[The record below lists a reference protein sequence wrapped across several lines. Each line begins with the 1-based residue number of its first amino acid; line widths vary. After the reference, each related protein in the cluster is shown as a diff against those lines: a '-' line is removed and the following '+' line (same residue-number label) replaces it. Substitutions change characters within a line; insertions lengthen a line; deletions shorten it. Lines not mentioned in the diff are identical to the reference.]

1 MARAARQCYAIQ
13 TARDGADFAIMTR
26 YRSVLVLAVLA
37 SLAIGAAL
45 PSLISVLRVR
55 IAPETKTEAT
65 APEPTDGEVRLSAAQ
80 IEASK
85 ISTASVGPGG
95 ITRQI
100 TAPAAVKPDPDKI
113 ARVAAKVTGVVEE
126 LRKRLGDNATRGET
140 IAIIDSREV
149 AEAKSEYLAALAN
162 FDLQSALFQRE
173 KGLFEKKITAEQL
186 FLRAK
191 AAFTEARV
199 KLDLARQKLAA
210 LDMSE
215 QEIAALP
222 SQPIAE
228 LRRKEI
234 RSPISGRVIERLV
247 SVGQPVGGEGQA
259 KELYVISDLSVVEA
273 ELAVPAADLG
283 LLREGQSVRIQN
295 AEGRA
300 FEGKITYVSAM
311 ITRET
316 RSGNVLARFPNP
328 DFSLRPGS
336 LLDAE
341 ISLKEA
347 RVKLKI
353 PRSSVMMIDGK
364 PTVFVRTSDG
374 FAKREIELGRG
385 DDQSVEVVSGLKQG
399 EDIAVSNVFLLKAE
413 LGKQSLPEE

>member
-1 MARAARQCYAIQ
+1 MLVVLLGLGIGAPAPILIAKTGGTRAAV
-13 TARDGADFAIMTR
+13 D
-26 YRSVLVLAVLA
+26 A
-37 SLAIGAAL
+37 SLDRKA
-45 PSLISVLRVR
+45 PVV
-55 IAPETKTEAT
+55 APE
-65 APEPTDGEVRLSAAQ
+65 GFVRLSAAQ

-85 ISTASVGPGG
+85 IATATVGPGVV
-95 ITRQI
+95 TRRI
-100 TAPAAVKPDPDKI
+100 TAPAAIKPDPDKI
-113 ARVAAKVTGVVEE
+113 ARVAAKVAGVVEE
-126 LRKRLGDNATRGET
+126 MRKRLGDQVARGET

-149 AEAKSEYLAALAN
+149 AEAKSEYLAASAN
-162 FDLQSALFQRE
+162 FDLQNVLFQRE

-186 FLRAK
+186 FLKAK
-191 AAFTEARV
+191 TVFMEAKV

-222 SQPIAE
+222 SQPIAD

-234 RSPISGRVIERLV
+234 RAPISGRVIERLV

-273 ELAVPAADLG
+273 ELAVPAADLA
-283 LLREGQSVRIQN
+283 LLREGQEVRISN

-300 FEGKITYVSAM
+300 FEGKITYVNAM

-316 RSGNVLARFPNP
+316 RSGQILARFANP

-336 LLDAE
+336 LLEAE

-353 PRSSVMMIDGK
+353 PRSAVMVIDGK
-364 PTVFVRTSDG
+364 PNVFVRTPEG
-374 FAKREIELGRG
+374 FTKRDVELGRG
-385 DDQSVEVVSGLKQG
+385 DDNSIEVVSGLQQG
-399 EDIAVSNVFLLKAE
+399 EQIAVSNVFLLKAE
-413 LGKQSLPEE
+413 LGKQSIPEE

>member
-1 MARAARQCYAIQ
+1 
-13 TARDGADFAIMTR
+13 
-26 YRSVLVLAVLA
+26 
-37 SLAIGAAL
+37 
-45 PSLISVLRVR
+45 
-55 IAPETKTEAT
+55 
-65 APEPTDGEVRLSAAQ
+65 
-80 IEASK
+80 
-85 ISTASVGPGG
+85 
-95 ITRQI
+95 
-100 TAPAAVKPDPDKI
+100 
-113 ARVAAKVTGVVEE
+113 AAKVAGVVEE
-126 LRKRLGDNATRGET
+126 MRKRLGDQVARGET

-149 AEAKSEYLAALAN
+149 AEAKSEYLAASAN
-162 FDLQSALFQRE
+162 FDLQNVLFQRE

-186 FLRAK
+186 FLKAK
-191 AAFTEARV
+191 TVFMEAKV

-222 SQPIAE
+222 SQPIAD

-234 RSPISGRVIERLV
+234 HAPISGRVIERLV

-273 ELAVPAADLG
+273 ELAVPAADLA
-283 LLREGQSVRIQN
+283 LLREGQEVRISN

-300 FEGKITYVSAM
+300 FEGKITYVNAM

-316 RSGNVLARFPNP
+316 RSGQILARFPNP

-336 LLDAE
+336 LVEAE

-353 PRSSVMMIDGK
+353 PRAAVMVIDGK
-364 PTVFVRTSDG
+364 PNVFVRTPEG
-374 FAKREIELGRG
+374 FTKRDVELGRG
-385 DDQSVEVVSGLKQG
+385 DDDSIEVVSGLQPG
-399 EDIAVSNVFLLKAE
+399 EQIAVSNVFLLKAE
-413 LGKQSLPEE
+413 LGKQSIPEE

>member
-1 MARAARQCYAIQ
+1 MARAARQCYALQ

-45 PSLISVLRVR
+45 PSLFSAMRSRV
-55 IAPETKTEAT
+55 APDRQSEAIQ
-65 APEPTDGEVRLSAAQ
+65 PESADGEVRLSAAQ

-85 ISTASVGPGG
+85 IATATVGPGVV
-95 ITRQI
+95 TRRI
-100 TAPAAVKPDPDKI
+100 TAPAAIKPDPDKI
-113 ARVAAKVTGVVEE
+113 ARVAAKVAGVVEE
-126 LRKRLGDNATRGET
+126 LRKRLGDNVVRGET

-162 FDLQSALFQRE
+162 FDLQNVLFQRE

-186 FLRAK
+186 FLKAK
-191 AAFTEARV
+191 AVFMEAKV

-222 SQPIAE
+222 SQPIAD

-234 RSPISGRVIERLV
+234 RAPISGRVIERMV
-247 SVGQPVGGEGQA
+247 SIGQPVGGEGQA

-273 ELAVPAADLG
+273 EIAVPAADLG
-283 LLREGQSVRIQN
+283 LLRDGQEVRIQN
-295 AEGRA
+295 AEGRV
-300 FEGKITYVSAM
+300 FEGKITYVNAM
-311 ITRET
+311 ITKET
-316 RSGNVLARFPNP
+316 RTGNVRARFANP

-336 LLDAE
+336 LLEAE

-353 PRSSVMMIDGK
+353 PRSAVMIIDGK
-364 PTVFVRTSDG
+364 PNVFVRTPEG
-374 FAKREIELGRG
+374 FTKRDVELGRG
-385 DDQSVEVVSGLKQG
+385 DDNSVEVVSGLQQG
-399 EDIAVSNVFLLKAE
+399 EQIAVSNVFLLKAE
-413 LGKQSLPEE
+413 LGKQNIPGE

>member
-1 MARAARQCYAIQ
+1 
-13 TARDGADFAIMTR
+13 MTR
-26 YRSVLVLAVLA
+26 NRSVLVLAVLA

-45 PSLISVLRVR
+45 PSLFGAMRSR
-55 IAPETKTEAT
+55 IAPDRQSEAT
-65 APEPTDGEVRLSAAQ
+65 VPGPADGEVRLSAAQ

-85 ISTASVGPGG
+85 IATAKVGPGV
-95 ITRQI
+95 ITRRI

-113 ARVAAKVTGVVEE
+113 ARVAAKVAGVVEE
-126 LRKRLGDNATRGET
+126 MRKRLGDQVARGET

-149 AEAKSEYLAALAN
+149 AEAKSEYLAASAN
-162 FDLQSALFQRE
+162 FDLQNVLFQRE

-186 FLRAK
+186 FLKAK
-191 AAFTEARV
+191 TVFMEAKV

-222 SQPIAE
+222 SQPIAD

-234 RSPISGRVIERLV
+234 RAPISGRVIERLV

-273 ELAVPAADLG
+273 ELAVPAADLA
-283 LLREGQSVRIQN
+283 LLREGQEVRISN

-300 FEGKITYVSAM
+300 FEGKITYVNAM

-316 RSGNVLARFPNP
+316 RSGQILARFPNP

-336 LLDAE
+336 LVEAE

-353 PRSSVMMIDGK
+353 PRSAVMVIDGK
-364 PTVFVRTSDG
+364 PNVFVRTPEG
-374 FAKREIELGRG
+374 FTKRDVELGRG
-385 DDQSVEVVSGLKQG
+385 DDDSIEVVSGLQQG
-399 EDIAVSNVFLLKAE
+399 EQIAVSNVFLLKAE
-413 LGKQSLPEE
+413 LGKQSIPEE

>member
-1 MARAARQCYAIQ
+1 
-13 TARDGADFAIMTR
+13 MTR
-26 YRSVLVLAVLA
+26 KRSVLLVALVA

-45 PSLISVLRVR
+45 PTLFKAIGDLIPLDRQSQ
-55 IAPETKTEAT
+55 AAK
-65 APEPTDGEVRLSAAQ
+65 PEPAEGEVRLSPAQ

-85 ISTASVGPGG
+85 ISVQPVGPGD
-95 ITRQI
+95 IARQL
-100 TAPAAVKPDPDKI
+100 TAPGAVKPDPDRI
-113 ARVAAKVTGVVEE
+113 ARVAAKVVGVVEE
-126 LRKRLGDNATRGET
+126 LRKRLGDSVARGET

-162 FDLQSALFQRE
+162 FDLQNVLYQRE

-186 FLRAK
+186 FLKAK
-191 AAFTEARV
+191 AVFMEAKV

-222 SQPIAE
+222 SQPIAD

-234 RSPISGRVIERLV
+234 RAPIAGRVIERLV

-259 KELYVISDLSVVEA
+259 KELYVISDLSVVEV

-283 LLREGQSVRIQN
+283 LLREGQEVRLQN
-295 AEGRA
+295 AEGRG
-300 FEGKITYVSAM
+300 FEGKITYVNAM

-316 RSGNVLARFPNP
+316 RSGHVLARFANP

-336 LLDAE
+336 LLEAE

-347 RVKLKI
+347 RVQLKV
-353 PRSSVMMIDGK
+353 PRSAVMIIDGK
-364 PTVFVRTSDG
+364 PNVFVRTPEG
-374 FAKREIELGRG
+374 FAKREVELGRG
-385 DDQSVEVVSGLKQG
+385 DGGSVEIVSGLDEG
-399 EDIAVSNVFLLKAE
+399 DEIAVSNVFLLKAE
-413 LGKQSLPEE
+413 LGKQNIPEE

>member
-1 MARAARQCYAIQ
+1 MIRKR
-13 TARDGADFAIMTR
+13 T
-26 YRSVLVLAVLA
+26 VLVLAILA

-45 PSLISVLRVR
+45 PSLFSAISVRMTPDR
-55 IAPETKTEAT
+55 KSQATEPEA
-65 APEPTDGEVRLSAAQ
+65 AQGEVRLSPAQ
-80 IEASK
+80 IETSK
-85 ISTASVGPGG
+85 ISVNPVGPGD
-95 ITRQI
+95 ITRRL
-100 TAPAAVKPDPDKI
+100 TAPGLVKPDPDKI

-126 LRKRLGDNATRGET
+126 LRKRLGDSVARGET

-162 FDLQSALFQRE
+162 FELQNVLYQRE

-186 FLRAK
+186 FLKAK
-191 AAFTEARV
+191 AVFMESKV

-222 SQPIAE
+222 SQPIAD

-234 RSPISGRVIERLV
+234 RAPIAGRVIERLV

-259 KELYVISDLSVVEA
+259 KELYVISDLSVVEV

-283 LLREGQSVRIQN
+283 LLREGQEVRLQN
-295 AEGRA
+295 AEGRG
-300 FEGKITYVSAM
+300 FEGKITYVNAM

-316 RSGNVLARFPNP
+316 RSGHVLARFANP

-336 LLDAE
+336 LLEAE
-341 ISLKEA
+341 ISLKQA
-347 RVKLKI
+347 RVKLKV
-353 PRSSVMMIDGK
+353 PRSAVMMIDGK
-364 PTVFVRTSDG
+364 PNVFVRTADG
-374 FAKREIELGRG
+374 FAKREVELGRG
-385 DDQSVEVVSGLKQG
+385 DDDSVEVVSGLTQG
-399 EDIAVSNVFLLKAE
+399 EEIAVSNVFLLKAE
-413 LGKQSLPEE
+413 LGKQNIPEE

>member
-1 MARAARQCYAIQ
+1 MARAARQCYATQ

-45 PSLISVLRVR
+45 PSLISALRDR
-55 IAPETKTEAT
+55 IAPESQTEAT
-65 APEPTDGEVRLSAAQ
+65 TPEPADGEVRLSAAQ

-85 ISTASVGPGG
+85 ISVAPVGPGG

-126 LRKRLGDNATRGET
+126 LRKRLGDNVTRGET

-149 AEAKSEYLAALAN
+149 AEAKSEYLAASAN

-191 AAFTEARV
+191 AAFTEAKV

-234 RSPISGRVIERLV
+234 RSPISGRVIERMV
-247 SVGQPVGGEGQA
+247 NVGQPVGGEGQA
-259 KELYVISDLSVVEA
+259 KELYVIADLSVVEA

-283 LLREGQSVRIQN
+283 LLREGQEVRLQN
-295 AEGRA
+295 AEGRG
-300 FEGKITYVSAM
+300 FDGKITYVTATIS
-311 ITRET
+311 RET
-316 RSGNVLARFPNP
+316 RTGPVLARFANP

-336 LLDAE
+336 LLEAE
-341 ISLKEA
+341 VSLKEA
-347 RVKLKI
+347 RVKLKV
-353 PRSSVMMIDGK
+353 PRSAVMIIDGK
-364 PTVFVRTSDG
+364 PNVFVRTRDG
-374 FAKREIELGRG
+374 FVKREVGLGRG
-385 DDQSVEVVSGLKQG
+385 DDKSVEVVSGVNQG
-399 EDIAVSNVFLLKAE
+399 EEIAVSNVFLLKAE
-413 LGKQSLPEE
+413 LGKQSIPEE

>member
-1 MARAARQCYAIQ
+1 
-13 TARDGADFAIMTR
+13 MTR
-26 YRSVLVLAVLA
+26 YRSVLVIAVLA

-45 PSLISVLRVR
+45 PSLFGAMRSRV
-55 IAPETKTEAT
+55 APDRQGEAIR
-65 APEPTDGEVRLSAAQ
+65 PEPADGEVRLSAAQ

-85 ISTASVGPGG
+85 IATAMVGPGVV
-95 ITRQI
+95 TRRI
-100 TAPAAVKPDPDKI
+100 TAPAAIKPDPDKI
-113 ARVAAKVTGVVEE
+113 ARVAAKVVGVVEE
-126 LRKRLGDNATRGET
+126 MRKRLGDQAARGET

-149 AEAKSEYLAALAN
+149 AEAKSEYLAASAN
-162 FDLQSALFQRE
+162 FDLQNVLFQRE

-186 FLRAK
+186 FLKAK
-191 AAFTEARV
+191 TVFMEAKV

-222 SQPIAE
+222 SQPIAD

-234 RSPISGRVIERLV
+234 RAPISGRVIERLV

-273 ELAVPAADLG
+273 ELAVPAADLA
-283 LLREGQSVRIQN
+283 LLREGQEVRIQN

-300 FEGKITYVSAM
+300 FEGKITYVNAM

-316 RSGNVLARFPNP
+316 RSGQILARFPNP

-336 LLDAE
+336 LVEAE

-353 PRSSVMMIDGK
+353 PRSAVMIIDGK
-364 PTVFVRTSDG
+364 PNVFVRTPEG
-374 FAKREIELGRG
+374 FARRDVELGRG
-385 DDQSVEVVSGLKQG
+385 DDGSVEVVSGVQQG
-399 EDIAVSNVFLLKAE
+399 EQIAVSNVFLLKAE
-413 LGKQSLPEE
+413 LGKQNIPEE

>member
-1 MARAARQCYAIQ
+1 MLPPCRPFVTELTSR
-13 TARDGADFAIMTR
+13 MTR
-26 YRSVLVLAVLA
+26 YRSVLILAVLA

-45 PSLISVLRVR
+45 PWLFDAVRSRVALDRPSVAV
-55 IAPETKTEAT
+55 
-65 APEPTDGEVRLSAAQ
+65 EPPAVDGDVRLSAEQ

-85 ISTASVGPGG
+85 IGVAAVAPGV

-113 ARVAAKVTGVVEE
+113 ARVAAKVAGVVEE
-126 LRKRLGDNATRGET
+126 LRKRLGDKVARDEI

-149 AEAKSEYLAALAN
+149 AEAKSEYLAAAAN
-162 FDLQSALFQRE
+162 FDLQNALFQRE
-173 KGLFEKKITAEQL
+173 KGLFDKKITAEQL
-186 FLRAK
+186 FLKAK
-191 AAFTEARV
+191 AVFTEAKI

-210 LDMSE
+210 LDMSA

-222 SQPIAE
+222 SQPIAD

-234 RSPISGRVIERLV
+234 RSPIAGRVIERLV
-247 SVGQPVGGEGQA
+247 SVGQPVGGEGQS
-259 KELYVISDLSVVEA
+259 KELYVISDLSIVQV

-283 LLREGQSVRIQN
+283 LLREGQEVRVQN

-300 FEGKITYVSAM
+300 FEGEITYVNAM

-316 RSGNVLARFPNP
+316 RSGNVLARFANP
-328 DFSLRPGS
+328 DFALRPGS
-336 LLDAE
+336 MLDAE

-353 PRSSVMMIDGK
+353 PRSAVMMIDGK
-364 PTVFVRTSDG
+364 PTVFVRTLDG
-374 FAKREIELGRG
+374 FMKREVELGRG
-385 DDQSVEVVSGLKQG
+385 DDDSVEVVSGLKPG
-399 EDIAVSNVFLLKAE
+399 EEIAVSNVFLLKAE
-413 LGKQSLPEE
+413 LGKQSIPEE

>member
-1 MARAARQCYAIQ
+1 
-13 TARDGADFAIMTR
+13 MTR

-37 SLAIGAAL
+37 SLALGAAL
-45 PSLISVLRVR
+45 PSLFNAMRSRVGPDR
-55 IAPETKTEAT
+55 QSAATEPGPA
-65 APEPTDGEVRLSAAQ
+65 DGEVRLSAAQ

-85 ISTASVGPGG
+85 IATAKVGPGV
-95 ITRQI
+95 ITRRI

-113 ARVAAKVTGVVEE
+113 ARVAAKVAGVVEE
-126 LRKRLGDNATRGET
+126 MRKRLGDQVARGET

-149 AEAKSEYLAALAN
+149 AEAKSEYLAASAN
-162 FDLQSALFQRE
+162 FDLQNVLFQRE

-186 FLRAK
+186 FLKAK
-191 AAFTEARV
+191 AVFMEAKV

-222 SQPIAE
+222 SQPIAD

-234 RSPISGRVIERLV
+234 RAPISGRVIERLV

-273 ELAVPAADLG
+273 ELAVPAADLA
-283 LLREGQSVRIQN
+283 LLREGQEVRISN

-300 FEGKITYVSAM
+300 FEGKITYVNAM

-316 RSGNVLARFPNP
+316 RSGQILVRFPNP

-336 LLDAE
+336 LVEAE

-353 PRSSVMMIDGK
+353 PRSAVMVIDGK
-364 PTVFVRTSDG
+364 PNVFVRTPEG
-374 FAKREIELGRG
+374 FTKRDVELGRG
-385 DDQSVEVVSGLKQG
+385 DDNSIEVVSGLQQG
-399 EDIAVSNVFLLKAE
+399 EQIAVSNVFLLKAE
-413 LGKQSLPEE
+413 LGKQSIPEE

>member
-1 MARAARQCYAIQ
+1 MARAARQGYALQ

-45 PSLISVLRVR
+45 PSLFGVMRSRV
-55 IAPETKTEAT
+55 APDRQSEAT
-65 APEPTDGEVRLSAAQ
+65 PPEAADGGVRLSAAQ

-85 ISTASVGPGG
+85 IATATVGPGV
-95 ITRQI
+95 ITRRI

-113 ARVAAKVTGVVEE
+113 ARVAAKVAGVVEE
-126 LRKRLGDNATRGET
+126 MRKRLGDQVARGET

-149 AEAKSEYLAALAN
+149 AEAKSEYLAASAN
-162 FDLQSALFQRE
+162 FDLQNVLFQRE

-186 FLRAK
+186 FLKAK
-191 AAFTEARV
+191 AVFMEAKV

-210 LDMSE
+210 LDLSE

-222 SQPIAE
+222 SQPIAD

-234 RSPISGRVIERLV
+234 RAPISGRVIERLV

-273 ELAVPAADLG
+273 ELAVPAADLA
-283 LLREGQSVRIQN
+283 LLREGQEVRISN

-300 FEGKITYVSAM
+300 FEGKITYVNAM

-316 RSGNVLARFPNP
+316 RSGQILARFANP

-336 LLDAE
+336 LVEAE

-353 PRSSVMMIDGK
+353 PRSAVMIIDGK
-364 PTVFVRTSDG
+364 PNVFVRTPEG
-374 FAKREIELGRG
+374 FAKREVELGRG
-385 DDQSVEVVSGLKQG
+385 DDNSVEVVSGLQPG
-399 EDIAVSNVFLLKAE
+399 EQIAVSNVFLLKAE
-413 LGKQSLPEE
+413 LGKQNIPEE

>member
-1 MARAARQCYAIQ
+1 MARAARQCYALQ

-37 SLAIGAAL
+37 SVALGAAL
-45 PSLISVLRVR
+45 PSLFSAMRSR
-55 IAPETKTEAT
+55 IAPDRQSEAT
-65 APEPTDGEVRLSAAQ
+65 EPRPADGEVRLSAAQ

-85 ISTASVGPGG
+85 IATAKVGPGVV
-95 ITRQI
+95 TRRI
-100 TAPAAVKPDPDKI
+100 TAPAAIKPDPDKI
-113 ARVAAKVTGVVEE
+113 ARVAAKVAGVVEE
-126 LRKRLGDNATRGET
+126 MRKRLGDQVARGET

-149 AEAKSEYLAALAN
+149 AEAKSEYLAASAN
-162 FDLQSALFQRE
+162 FDLQNVLFQRE

-186 FLRAK
+186 FLKAK
-191 AAFTEARV
+191 TVFMEAKV

-222 SQPIAE
+222 SQPIAD

-234 RSPISGRVIERLV
+234 RAPISGRVIERLV

-273 ELAVPAADLG
+273 ELAVPAADLA
-283 LLREGQSVRIQN
+283 LLREGQEVRISN
-295 AEGRA
+295 AEGRDFA
-300 FEGKITYVSAM
+300 GKITYVNAM

-316 RSGNVLARFPNP
+316 RSGQVLARFANP

-336 LLDAE
+336 LLEAE

-353 PRSSVMMIDGK
+353 PRSAVMIIDGK
-364 PTVFVRTSDG
+364 PNVFVRTPEG
-374 FAKREIELGRG
+374 FTKREVELGRG
-385 DDQSVEVVSGLKQG
+385 DDNSVEVVSGLQPG
-399 EDIAVSNVFLLKAE
+399 EQIAVSNVFLLKAE
-413 LGKQSLPEE
+413 LGKQSIPEE

>member
-1 MARAARQCYAIQ
+1 
-13 TARDGADFAIMTR
+13 MTR
-26 YRSVLVLAVLA
+26 NRSVLVLAVLA

-45 PSLISVLRVR
+45 PSLFGAMRSR
-55 IAPETKTEAT
+55 IAPDRQSEAT
-65 APEPTDGEVRLSAAQ
+65 VPGPADGEVRLSAAQ

-85 ISTASVGPGG
+85 IATAKVGPGV
-95 ITRQI
+95 ITRRI

-113 ARVAAKVTGVVEE
+113 ARVAAKVAGVVEE
-126 LRKRLGDNATRGET
+126 MRKRLGDQVARGET

-149 AEAKSEYLAALAN
+149 AEAKSEYLAASAN
-162 FDLQSALFQRE
+162 FDLQNVLFQRE

-186 FLRAK
+186 FLKAK
-191 AAFTEARV
+191 TVFMEAKV

-222 SQPIAE
+222 SQPIAD

-234 RSPISGRVIERLV
+234 HAPISGRVIERLV

-273 ELAVPAADLG
+273 ELAVPAADLA
-283 LLREGQSVRIQN
+283 LLREGQEVRISN

-300 FEGKITYVSAM
+300 FEGKITYVNAM

-316 RSGNVLARFPNP
+316 RSGQILARFPNP

-336 LLDAE
+336 LVEAE

-353 PRSSVMMIDGK
+353 PRAAVMVIDGK
-364 PTVFVRTSDG
+364 PNVFVRTPEG
-374 FAKREIELGRG
+374 FTKRDVELGRG
-385 DDQSVEVVSGLKQG
+385 DDDSIEVVSGLQPG
-399 EDIAVSNVFLLKAE
+399 EQIAVSNVFLLKAE
-413 LGKQSLPEE
+413 LGKQSIPEE

>member
-1 MARAARQCYAIQ
+1 
-13 TARDGADFAIMTR
+13 MTR

-45 PSLISVLRVR
+45 PSLFDAMRSRV
-55 IAPETKTEAT
+55 APDRRSEAT
-65 APEPTDGEVRLSAAQ
+65 LPEAADGEVRLSAAQ

-85 ISTASVGPGG
+85 IATATVGPGV
-95 ITRQI
+95 ITRRI
-100 TAPAAVKPDPDKI
+100 TAPAAIKPDPDKI
-113 ARVAAKVTGVVEE
+113 ARVAAKVAGVVEE
-126 LRKRLGDNATRGET
+126 LRKRLGDNVVRGET

-149 AEAKSEYLAALAN
+149 AEAKSEYLAASAN
-162 FDLQSALFQRE
+162 FDLQNVLFQRE

-186 FLRAK
+186 FLKAK
-191 AAFTEARV
+191 AVFMEAKV

-210 LDMSE
+210 LDLSE

-222 SQPIAE
+222 SQPIAD

-234 RSPISGRVIERLV
+234 RAPISGRVIERMV
-247 SVGQPVGGEGQA
+247 SIGQPVGGEGQA

-273 ELAVPAADLG
+273 EIAVPAADLG
-283 LLREGQSVRIQN
+283 LLRDGQEVRIQN

-300 FEGKITYVSAM
+300 FEGKITYVNAM
-311 ITRET
+311 ITKET
-316 RSGNVLARFPNP
+316 RTGNVRARFANP

-336 LLDAE
+336 LVEAE

-353 PRSSVMMIDGK
+353 PRSAVMIIDGK
-364 PTVFVRTSDG
+364 PNVFVRTPEG
-374 FAKREIELGRG
+374 FAKREVELGRG
-385 DDQSVEVVSGLKQG
+385 DDNSVEVVSGLQPG
-399 EDIAVSNVFLLKAE
+399 EQIAVSNVFLLKAE
-413 LGKQSLPEE
+413 IGKQNIPEE

>member
-1 MARAARQCYAIQ
+1 
-13 TARDGADFAIMTR
+13 MTR
-26 YRSVLVLAVLA
+26 NRSVLVLAVLA

-45 PSLISVLRVR
+45 PSLFGAMRSR
-55 IAPETKTEAT
+55 IAPDRQSEAT
-65 APEPTDGEVRLSAAQ
+65 VPGPADGEVRLSAAQ

-85 ISTASVGPGG
+85 IATAKVGPGV
-95 ITRQI
+95 ITRRI

-113 ARVAAKVTGVVEE
+113 ARVAAKVAGVVEE
-126 LRKRLGDNATRGET
+126 MRKRLGDQVARGET

-149 AEAKSEYLAALAN
+149 AEAKSEYLAASAN
-162 FDLQSALFQRE
+162 FDLQNVLFQRE

-186 FLRAK
+186 FLKAK
-191 AAFTEARV
+191 TVFMEAKV

-222 SQPIAE
+222 SQPIAD

-234 RSPISGRVIERLV
+234 RAPISGRVIERLV

-273 ELAVPAADLG
+273 ELAVPAADLA
-283 LLREGQSVRIQN
+283 LLREGQEVRISN

-300 FEGKITYVSAM
+300 FEGKITYVNAM

-316 RSGNVLARFPNP
+316 RSGQILARFPNP

-336 LLDAE
+336 LVEAE

-353 PRSSVMMIDGK
+353 PRAAVMVIDGK
-364 PTVFVRTSDG
+364 PNVFVRTPEG
-374 FAKREIELGRG
+374 FTKRDVELGRG
-385 DDQSVEVVSGLKQG
+385 DDDSIEVVSGLQQG
-399 EDIAVSNVFLLKAE
+399 EQIAVSNVFLLKAE
-413 LGKQSLPEE
+413 LGKQSIPEE